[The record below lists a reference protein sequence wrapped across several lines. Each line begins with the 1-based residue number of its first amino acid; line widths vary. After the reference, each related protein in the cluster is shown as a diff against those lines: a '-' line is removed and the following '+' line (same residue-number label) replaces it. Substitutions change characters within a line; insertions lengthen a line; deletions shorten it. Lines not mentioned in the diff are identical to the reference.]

1 MAKVVK
7 YEPSQYPEA
16 VKNMKHVT
24 AIVLV
29 FHPQCGH
36 CVQLRPMW
44 EQMKQQAPHKVR
56 FVEVNGEGM
65 SDNPMMSQSEIGQK
79 TEGFPSIMRVKDGR
93 VIESFQQERTVPN
106 MLQFVKKSIQD
117 MGKKK
122 IKSKRTVKNIRKRLV
137 KSKKLRR

>member
-16 VKNMKHVT
+16 VKNMKHIT
-24 AIVLV
+24 AVVLV

-44 EQMKQQAPHKVR
+44 EQMKKQAPPQAR

-65 SDNPMMSQSEIGQK
+65 SDNPDMSQSEIGRK
-79 TEGFPSIMRVKDGR
+79 TEGFPSIMRVRNGR
-93 VIESFQQERTVPN
+93 VLESFQQERTVPN
-106 MLQFVKKSIQD
+106 MLGFVKKSLHD
-117 MGKKK
+117 SGKKK
-122 IKSKRTVKNIRKRLV
+122 SNKKVKRNKKSRKV
-137 KSKKLRR
+137 RR